1 MRRLI
6 ATAIALS
13 AALLS
18 VVIPSSSSP
27 AWAGENC
34 PRVNRYGMCLSDAT
48 HAPVPDEPPQGS
60 EAATGTSSVG
70 GPRVCRDE
78 GKVIPCSK
86 GGFSWMSAATGGCYG
101 AMLDNAPAGDP
112 AWAGHDPSEGN
123 LAYCPLDGVSQAMF
137 FVPDVAVP
145 QIVDAAAR
153 ARAMLA
159 RAPFEV
165 ADVQMAPPY
174 GFHTYIR
181 IENWTLLAIATC
193 V

>member
-13 AALLS
+13 ATLLS
-18 VVIPSSSSP
+18 VVIPSLSSP

-48 HAPVPDEPPQGS
+48 HAPVPDEPQQGS
-60 EAATGTSSVG
+60 EGATGTSSVG

-101 AMLDNAPAGDP
+101 AMLDKRL
-112 AWAGHDPSEGN
+112 SQ
-123 LAYCPLDGVSQAMF
+123 VS
-137 FVPDVAVP
+137 
-145 QIVDAAAR
+145 
-153 ARAMLA
+153 
-159 RAPFEV
+159 
-165 ADVQMAPPY
+165 
-174 GFHTYIR
+174 
-181 IENWTLLAIATC
+181 
-193 V
+193 